1 MVIQQQ
7 IVQRLKW
14 IIIMMGILIVLLAL
28 SVMLTGCGTTPT
40 SDKAE
45 LLPCG
50 IDAKPTVAT
59 EEMAALDLHPRHS
72 RESLLRTLNAK
83 PFCPQETAPCS
94 SRKIQIPPGQLEVI
108 VSYKKSY
115 SVLGP
120 GGRDPVKFEFTAQAG
135 ERYRVIV
142 KQTGIIGWE
151 YLCKIEEASSGRT
164 IVEIEDCDRDEIR
177 RPAMNDIY
185 DAFGGKQKYLNRKC
199 YYRY

>member
-14 IIIMMGILIVLLAL
+14 FNIMVGIVIMILTL
-28 SVMLTGCGTTPT
+28 SVMLAGCGTTPT

-45 LLPCG
+45 LLLCG
-50 IDAKPTVAT
+50 IDAKPTVVT
-59 EEMAALDLHPRHS
+59 EEMATLDLHPWHS
-72 RESLLRTLNAK
+72 RESLLRTLNGK
-83 PFCPQETAPCS
+83 PFCPQESEPCS
-94 SRKIQIPPGQLEVI
+94 SRKILIPPGQHEVI

-120 GGRDPVKFEFTAQAG
+120 GGRDPVKFRLTAQAG

-142 KQTGIIGWE
+142 KQTGIIGWK

-177 RPAMNDIY
+177 RPAMNDVY
-185 DAFGGKQKYLNRKC
+185 DAFGGKQKYRDRKC
-199 YYRY
+199 YHR